1 MDTQKLLSNTL
12 RLGEI
17 IKMCGIAGLVD
28 FRCQS
33 NVETLKNMTDVL
45 IHRGPDDRGYH
56 FEGFETFQVGLGHR
70 RLSILDLSNHGH
82 QPMAFDHLTMI
93 YNGEVYNFKEIR
105 IELKKQGYTF
115 ESQSD
120 TEVILKAYHKWGME
134 AVHRFNGMFAIAI
147 FDSKNQTVTLIRDRA
162 GVKPL
167 YWYQNDGLF
176 MFASELKS
184 FHQHPDFKKELNHDG
199 LALYLQYGYIPQ
211 PHTIFNYTHKLEAGH
226 SLQLNIKS
234 SELSIEK
241 YWDVIDCY
249 NQPKL
254 DISEQE
260 AMDETERLLKS
271 ACEYRMVSDVPVGMF
286 LSGGYD
292 SSAVTALLQSERTEK
307 LKTFSIGFHEEKF
320 NEAHHAKKVA
330 EHLGTDH
337 TEYYCTQK
345 DALQILPK
353 LPEIWDEPFG
363 DVSAIPTTLV
373 SQLARKDVTVSL
385 SADGGDEIFGGY
397 DKYTGIQRKMRA
409 FNKIP
414 GFLQAST
421 RFTLR
426 CNLTQFAAEKA
437 GLFNARDR
445 LNRLSQM
452 IGENEKGLLKEGSQV
467 FTDFDLN
474 RILLKKS
481 NQVPTEFDAEINQAW
496 LDNVLAIDYKTY
508 QLDDILTKV
517 DRATMSASLEGREP
531 LLDYRIIDF
540 VAKLDPNLKIKNGTK
555 KYLLKQITHKYLPKE
570 IMDRPKMGFGVPIF
584 DWFKAE
590 LKDYLMIYLSV
601 ERIKQGGI
609 FNVQAVT
616 NLRDRYLAGQDVNI
630 NQIWF
635 LLMFEMWRER
645 WM

>member
-1 MDTQKLLSNTL
+1 
-12 RLGEI
+12 
-17 IKMCGIAGLVD
+17 MCGIAGFCD
-28 FRCQS
+28 FSKKSDKQ
-33 NVETLKNMTDVL
+33 TLIKMTDVL
-45 IHRGPDDRGYH
+45 YHRGPDDSGYSFYENEFAH
-56 FEGFETFQVGLGHR
+56 IGLGHR
-70 RLSILDLSNHGH
+70 RLSILDLSAHGH
-82 QPMAFDHLTMI
+82 QPMAFGHLTMV

-105 IELKKQGYTF
+105 TELEKQGYSF
-115 ESQSD
+115 ESHSD
-120 TEVILKAYHKWGME
+120 TEVILKAYHQWGMN

-147 FDSKNQTVTLIRDRA
+147 FDSQKQTLSLIRDRA

-184 FHQHPDFKKELNHDG
+184 FHEHPVFVKELNHDG
-199 LALYLQYGYIPQ
+199 LALFLQYGYIPQ
-211 PHTIFNYTHKLEAGH
+211 PHTIFNHTHKLKAGH
-226 SLQLNIKS
+226 VLTLNTQNSQINLQ
-234 SELSIEK
+234 K

-254 DISEQE
+254 NISEQE
-260 AMDETERLLKS
+260 AMYETERLLKS
-271 ACEYRMVSDVPVGMF
+271 ACEYRMVADVPVGMF

-330 EHLGTDH
+330 EYLGTDH

-345 DALQILPK
+345 DALEILPK

-363 DVSAIPTTLV
+363 DSLAIPTTLV
-373 SQLARKDVTVSL
+373 SHLARKDVTVSL

-397 DKYTGIQRKMRA
+397 DKYTGIHRKMHA

-414 GFLQAST
+414 KFLQAPT
-421 RFTLR
+421 RFALR
-426 CNLTQFAAEKA
+426 CDFMQYTAEKA
-437 GLFNARDR
+437 GVFNARDR
-445 LNRLSQM
+445 LNRFSQM
-452 IGENEKGLLKEGSQV
+452 IGENEKGLLKKGSQV

-474 RILLKKS
+474 RILLNKP
-481 NQVPTEFDAEINQAW
+481 NQVQTEFDAEINQAW
-496 LDNVLAIDYKTY
+496 LDNILAIDYKTY

-517 DRATMSASLEGREP
+517 DRATMSVSIEGREP

-540 VAKLDPNLKIKNGTK
+540 IAKLDPNLKINNGNK

-570 IMDRPKMGFGVPIF
+570 IMDRPKMGFGVPVF
-584 DWFKAE
+584 EWFKAE
-590 LKDYLMIYLSV
+590 LKDYLVTYLSE
-601 ERIKQGGI
+601 ERLKQGGI
-609 FNVQAVT
+609 FNVQVVI
-616 NLRDRYLAGQDVNI
+616 NLRDRYLGGLDVNI

-635 LLMFEMWRER
+635 LLMFEMWREK
-645 WM
+645 WMR

>member
-1 MDTQKLLSNTL
+1 
-12 RLGEI
+12 
-17 IKMCGIAGLVD
+17 MCGIAGLVD
-28 FRCQS
+28 FRQQS
-33 NVETLKNMTDVL
+33 NLDILKKMTDVL
-45 IHRGPDDRGYH
+45 FHRGLDDGGYF
-56 FEGFETFQVGLGHR
+56 FESFESTQVSLGHR

-82 QPMAFDHLTMI
+82 QPMVFDHLTMV

-105 IELKKQGYTF
+105 LELEKQGYTF
-115 ESQSD
+115 ESHSD
-120 TEVILKAYHKWGME
+120 TEVILKAYHKWGAD

-147 FDSKNQTVTLIRDRA
+147 LDSQKKTLALIRDRA

-184 FHQHPDFKKELNHDG
+184 FHEHPAFVKELNHDG
-199 LALYLQYGYIPQ
+199 LALFLQYGYIPQ
-211 PHTIFNYTHKLEAGH
+211 PHTIFEHTHKLQAGH
-226 SLQLNIKS
+226 VLELNIKNS
-234 SELSIEK
+234 QLSIKK
-241 YWDVIDCY
+241 YWDVVDCY

-254 DISEQE
+254 DITEKE

-271 ACEYRMVSDVPVGMF
+271 ACEYRMVADVPVGMF

-345 DALQILPK
+345 DALEILPK

-363 DVSAIPTTLV
+363 DSSAIPTTLV

-397 DKYTGIQRKMRA
+397 NKYISIQRKMYA

-414 GFLQAST
+414 AFLQAPT
-421 RFTLR
+421 RLALR
-426 CNLTQFAAEKA
+426 CKLTQFSAEKA
-437 GLFNARDR
+437 GVFNARDR
-445 LNRLSQM
+445 LNRFSQM
-452 IGENEKGLLKEGSQV
+452 IGANEKGILQKGSQV
-467 FTDFDLN
+467 FTEYDLN
-474 RILLKKS
+474 CLLLKKP
-481 NQVPTEFDAEINQAW
+481 NKKETEFDAEINQAW

-508 QLDDILTKV
+508 QLDNILTKV
-517 DRATMSASLEGREP
+517 DRATMSVGLEGREP
-531 LLDYRIIDF
+531 LLDYNIIDF
-540 VAKLDPNLKIKNGTK
+540 IARLDPSLKIRNGNK
-555 KYLLKQITHKYLPKE
+555 KYLLKAITHKYLPKE
-570 IMDRPKMGFGVPIF
+570 MMDRPKMGFGVPIF
-584 DWFKAE
+584 DWFKTE
-590 LKDYLMIYLSV
+590 LKDYLMTYLN
-601 ERIKQGGI
+601 EDRLRQGGI
-609 FNVQAVT
+609 FNVQEVIS
-616 NLRDRYLAGQDVNI
+616 LRHRYLSGVDVNI

-635 LLMFEMWRER
+635 LLIFEMWREK
-645 WM
+645 WMR